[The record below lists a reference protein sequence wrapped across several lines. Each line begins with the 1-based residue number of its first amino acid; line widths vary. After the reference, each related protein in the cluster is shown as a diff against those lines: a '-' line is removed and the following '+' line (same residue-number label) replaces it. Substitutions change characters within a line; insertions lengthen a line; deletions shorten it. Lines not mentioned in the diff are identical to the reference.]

1 MVAMSGSPSVIRV
14 EDLRVRYPG
23 SSRDAV
29 DGIAFEVRAGEVFGF
44 LGPNG
49 AGKSTTQRV
58 LTGQLAGYGGRA
70 EVLGRSVAEWRSD
83 LYERIGVGFELP
95 AYFPKL
101 TARENLA
108 AFAGLYRRETLD
120 PMAALD
126 LVGLGDV
133 ADQRPT
139 TFSKGM
145 KMRLNLARAL
155 LHRPDVLFLDEPTAG
170 LDPNH
175 AAQVH
180 EVVRVRAAAG
190 NTVFLTTHDMDTVEQ
205 LCDRVAFLLDGRI
218 RAIDTPRALRLAH
231 GQPRVRVESRCDG
244 KLRTSEFPLTVPTDP
259 ALLALLRDEAV
270 ETIHTREA
278 TLRDVFIAVT
288 GGRP

>member
-1 MVAMSGSPSVIRV
+1 MGSPPVIRV
-14 EDLRVRYPG
+14 EELRVLYP
-23 SSRDAV
+23 SAARDAV
-29 DGIAFEVRAGEVFGF
+29 DGISFGVSEGEVFGL

-49 AGKSTTQRV
+49 AGKSTIQHV
-58 LTGQLAGYGGRA
+58 LTGQLGGYRGRA
-70 EVLGRSVAEWRSD
+70 EVLGRSVAQWRSD

-108 AFAGLYRRETLD
+108 AFAGLYRGATLT
-120 PMAALD
+120 PLAALE
-126 LVGLGDV
+126 LVGLAEV

-145 KMRLNLARAL
+145 KLRLNLARAL

-180 EVVRVRAAAG
+180 EVIRARAAAG
-190 NTVFLTTHDMDTVEQ
+190 NTVFLTTHDMDTVDQ

-231 GQPRVRVESRCDG
+231 GQPRVRVESRIDG
-244 KLRTSEFPLTVPTDP
+244 QLRTAEFPLTVPTDP
-259 ALLALLRDEAV
+259 ALLALLRDAAM

-288 GGRP
+288 GGRL

>member
-1 MVAMSGSPSVIRV
+1 MGSPPVIRV
-14 EDLRVRYPG
+14 EELRVRYPG
-23 SSRDAV
+23 AARDAV
-29 DGIAFEVRAGEVFGF
+29 DGISFEVGEGEVFGF

-49 AGKSTTQRV
+49 AGKSTTQHV
-58 LTGQLAGYGGRA
+58 LTGQLGGYRGRA
-70 EVLGRSVAEWRSD
+70 VVLGGSVAEWRSD

-108 AFAGLYRRETLD
+108 TFAGLYREATLT
-120 PMAALD
+120 PLAALD
-126 LVGLGDV
+126 LVGLAEV

-180 EVVRVRAAAG
+180 EVIRARAAAG
-190 NTVFLTTHDMDTVEQ
+190 NTVFLTTHDMDTVDQ
-205 LCDRVAFLLDGRI
+205 LCDRVAFLLDGRV
-218 RAIDTPRALRLAH
+218 RAIDTPRALRLAY
-231 GQPRVRVESRCDG
+231 GQPRVRVESRSEG
-244 KLRTSEFPLTVPTDP
+244 QLRTAEFPLTVPTDP
-259 ALLALLRDEAV
+259 ALLALLRDAAV

-288 GGRP
+288 GGRL